1 VLARSELK
9 KGFRIGDWEVLPG
22 QGVMRKGDHEE
33 RPEPMVFEVL
43 ISLASRDGELVSREE
58 LIDEIWDGRP
68 TSDEPINRCLSQLRG
83 HLGDRERPYKYI
95 ETLTRRGYR
104 LNYKVELLEPAPAS
118 HEQIAQVGLVR
129 NQGRLWM
136 VVGAIAV
143 SVITAVIIRGGLG
156 TDVEEIESGGQV
168 RSIAVLPF
176 DNLSG
181 SANDQYIVSGFK
193 EELVQT
199 LHNIPDFAVVHGR
212 VAYPDTEVADIAK
225 ILGVDAVL
233 FGALQRDRDI
243 LKVNYQVARAYD
255 GVNISSGSVTGK
267 FGDVFQLQGRLAV
280 LVRNDLVGES
290 PQQLISASR
299 NPNSDAYDRYM
310 RGLDA
315 LEHRGRWRSGNLE
328 TAIELFEQAIQLD
341 PGFGRAY
348 LSLASAYVLLPDYRN
363 APLKEMH
370 DLALA
375 TVARGIAADSSIT
388 DAAGEVIGFVHH
400 KQRQWA
406 QAEQAYIRATTAKVV
421 NSNAFNWYSLML
433 AGVGRLDEAL
443 AQILIAQKIDPS
455 SVVINTRLGMV
466 YTWLDNSE
474 KANEFLDR
482 ASQLDASWEMYALG
496 KTLLLA
502 REGRLDEAASLFRD
516 GVTMAGGTTE
526 WIDAIFAAR
535 EDSSLREAALTA
547 IDVAFSD
554 PEMDPRI
561 NVIIRTML
569 GDVDGAM
576 QVAMSLASSDVFFEM
591 DFLFTPEL
599 QPLRQHPEFPG
610 LMQNL
615 GIQSYWDDKGCVW
628 LDDSISCPD

>member
-1 VLARSELK
+1 MPTKAELQ

-22 QGVMRKGDHEE
+22 QGTMRTGDHEE
-33 RPEPMVFEVL
+33 RPEPMVFAVL
-43 ISLASRDGELVSREE
+43 IALASRDGELVTRQE

-83 HLGDRERPYKYI
+83 HLGDRERPYRYI

-104 LNYKVELLEPAPAS
+104 LNLKVELLEPIIAS
-118 HEQIAQVGLVR
+118 QEQVARVDRVR
-129 NQGRLWM
+129 HQSRLWM
-136 VVGAIAV
+136 AVGAIVVAV
-143 SVITAVIIRGGLG
+143 VIAVVIRGVAGSNCAG
-156 TDVEEIESGGQV
+156 RQV

-181 SANDQYIVSGFK
+181 SADDQYIVSGFK

-199 LHNIPDFAVVHGR
+199 LHNIPNFVVVPGR

-233 FGALQRDRDI
+233 LGALQRDQDI
-243 LKVNYQVARAYD
+243 LKVNYHVARACD
-255 GVNISSGSVTGK
+255 GINLSSGSVTGQFAK
-267 FGDVFQLQGRLAV
+267 MFALQGRLAV

-341 PGFGRAY
+341 PDFGRAY
-348 LSLASAYVLLPDYRN
+348 LSLASAYVLMPDYRN
-363 APLKEMH
+363 APLAEML

-375 TVARGIAADSSIT
+375 TVQRGIEADSRIT
-388 DAAGEVIGFVHH
+388 DAAGEVIGFAYH

-406 QAEQAYIRATTAKVV
+406 LAEQAYTRATTADVV
-421 NSNAFNWYSLML
+421 DSNAFNWYSLML
-433 AGVGRLDEAL
+433 AGVGRLDDAL
-443 AQILIAQKIDPS
+443 AQILIAQRIDPS

-466 YTWLDNSE
+466 YTWLGDSE
-474 KANEFLDR
+474 KANEYLDR

-502 REGRLDEAASLFRD
+502 REGKLDEAATLFRD
-516 GVTMAGGTTE
+516 GVSMAGGSTD
-526 WIDAIFAAR
+526 WIDSVFAGL
-535 EDSSLREAALTA
+535 EDSSMKDAALTA
-547 IDVAFSD
+547 IDAAFSD
-554 PEMDPRI
+554 PQMDPRI
-561 NVIIRTML
+561 NVIVRTKL

-576 QVAMSLASSDVFFEM
+576 GVAMSLADSEVFFEM

-599 QPLRQHPEFPG
+599 LPLRQHTRFPG
-610 LMQNL
+610 LMKKL
-615 GIQSYWDDKGCVW
+615 GIQSYWDELGCVW
-628 LDDSISCPD
+628 LNDSVSCPD

>member
-1 VLARSELK
+1 VLAKSELK
-9 KGFRIGDWEVLPG
+9 KGFKIGDWEVSPG
-22 QGVMRKGDHEE
+22 QGVMRKGEHEE

-43 ISLASRDGELVSREE
+43 IALASRDGELVTRQE

-83 HLGDRERPYKYI
+83 HLGDREKPYRYI
-95 ETLTRRGYR
+95 KTLTRRGYR
-104 LNYKVELLEPAPAS
+104 LNHKVELLEPTPVS
-118 HEQIAQVGLVR
+118 NEQVARVDRGRKQS
-129 NQGRLWM
+129 RLWM
-136 VVGAIAV
+136 MVGAVVAAVAIAT
-143 SVITAVIIRGGLG
+143 VISGRLGPNGGDLG
-156 TDVEEIESGGQV
+156 SDGQV

-181 SANDQYIVSGFK
+181 SEDIIYVVRGFK

-199 LHNIPDFAVVHGR
+199 LHNIPDFDVINGKR
-212 VAYPDTEVADIAK
+212 KYPNTEVADIAK

-233 FGALQRDRDI
+233 FGALQLDQDT

-255 GVNISSGSVTGK
+255 GINLSSGSVTGQRADL
-267 FGDVFQLQGRLAV
+267 FALQGRLAV
-280 LVRNDLVGES
+280 MVRDDLVGKS
-290 PQQLISASR
+290 SQQLISASR

-310 RGLDA
+310 RGLDS
-315 LEHRGRWRSGNLE
+315 LEHRGRWRTENLE
-328 TAIELFEQAIQLD
+328 TAIELFEEAIRLD
-341 PGFGRAY
+341 PDFGRAY
-348 LSLASAYVLLPDYRN
+348 LSLASAYALLPDYRN
-363 APLKEMH
+363 APLTEML

-375 TVARGIAADSSIT
+375 TVEKGIAADSRIT

-400 KQRQWA
+400 KRRQWA
-406 QAEQAYIRATTAKVV
+406 QAEQAYIHATTAKVV
-421 NSNAFNWYSLML
+421 NTNAFNWYSLML
-433 AGVGRLDEAL
+433 ADVGRLGDAL
-443 AQILIAQKIDPS
+443 EQALIAKELDPS
-455 SVVINTRLGMV
+455 SVVINTRLGML
-466 YTWLDNSE
+466 YTWLGNSE
-474 KANEFLDR
+474 KAHEYLDR

-502 REGRLDEAASLFRD
+502 REGRLDEAKSLFSD
-516 GVTMAGGTTE
+516 GVSMAGGNTE
-526 WIDAIFAAR
+526 WILSFFAALD
-535 EDSSLREAALTA
+535 DSSLMETALTA

-561 NVIIRTML
+561 NVIVRTAL

-599 QPLRQHPEFPG
+599 LPLRQHPEFPA
-610 LMQNL
+610 LMQSL
-615 GIQSYWDDKGCVW
+615 GIQSYWDDNGCVW

>member
-1 VLARSELK
+1 MPTKSELQ

-22 QGVMRKGDHEE
+22 QGTMRAGDHEE

-43 ISLASRDGELVSREE
+43 IALASRDGELVTRQE

-83 HLGDRERPYKYI
+83 HLGDRERPYRYI

-104 LNYKVELLEPAPAS
+104 LNHKVELLDPTPAGQ
-118 HEQIAQVGLVR
+118 EQVARVDRVR
-129 NQGRLWM
+129 SQSRLWM
-136 VVGAIAV
+136 MVAAIVVV
-143 SVITAVIIRGGLG
+143 VIIVAVVRGGLG
-156 TDVEEIESGGQV
+156 PKGGVPGSDKQV

-176 DNLSG
+176 ENLSG
-181 SANDQYIVSGFK
+181 NAEDRYIVSGFK

-199 LHNIPDFAVVHGR
+199 LHNIPDFAVIHGR
-212 VAYPDTEVADIAK
+212 VAYPDTEAADIAK

-233 FGALQRDRDI
+233 FGALQRDRDM
-243 LKVNYQVARAYD
+243 LKVNYHVARAYD
-255 GVNISSGSVTGK
+255 GVNISSGSVTGQFVDK
-267 FGDVFQLQGRLAV
+267 FALQGRLAV

-299 NPNSDAYDRYM
+299 NPNSDAYDRYL

-328 TAIELFEQAIQLD
+328 TAIELFEEAIQLD

-348 LSLASAYVLLPDYRN
+348 LSLASAYVLMPDYRN
-363 APLKEMH
+363 APLDEMH
-370 DLALA
+370 ALALA
-375 TVARGIAADSSIT
+375 TVNRGIAADNRII
-388 DAAGEVIGFVHH
+388 DAAGEVLGFVYH
-400 KQRQWA
+400 KQRRWA
-406 QAEQAYIRATTAKVV
+406 KAEQAYIRATTAAVV

-433 AGVGRLDEAL
+433 AGVGRLDDAL

-466 YTWLDNSE
+466 YTWLDDSE

-502 REGRLDEAASLFRD
+502 REGQLNEAASLFSD
-516 GVTMAGGTTE
+516 GVSMAGGTTE
-526 WIDAIFAAR
+526 WIDSVFAAL
-535 EDSSLREAALTA
+535 EDPSMSETALTA
-547 IDVAFSD
+547 IDVAFRD
-554 PEMDPRI
+554 PQMDPRI
-561 NVIIRTML
+561 NVIIRTVL

-576 QVAMSLASSDVFFEM
+576 QVATSLADSDVSFEM

-599 QPLRQHPEFPG
+599 QSLRQHAEFPD
-610 LMQNL
+610 LMQSL
-615 GIQSYWDDKGCVW
+615 GIQAYWDDKGCVW
-628 LDDSISCPD
+628 LDDSVSCPD